1 MFVGLPVVDHM
12 DDGIGCFGERVKR
25 KSVRRNMLL
34 KAVEF
39 F

>member
-12 DDGIGCFGERVKR
+12 DDGIVFLRERVKK
-25 KSVRRNMLL
+25 KSVKGKLLL

-39 F
+39 R